1 MLGKAEKKTIKA
13 SRQAD
18 DKTALFATM
27 PVGKALLTMAIPTI
41 ISQLITMIYNLA
53 DTLFIGMTNDPYK
66 VAAASVVTVLFFI
79 VTAFANLFG
88 VGGGS
93 LMSRL
98 LGEKRE
104 DDAKRVGVFSIY
116 GAFAIAVVY
125 SIVCLVFTEPL
136 ARLLGASDNTIGYAS
151 SYLFWVVV
159 IGAVPSTVGMTMS
172 FLLRSAGYSKESGI
186 GLALGGIANIILDPL
201 FMFVLLP
208 RGNEV
213 TGAALATMLSNVISL
228 VYFLLIY
235 FRLRGK
241 SILSISPRYI
251 RIGRSLMIN
260 VFAIG
265 LPSALTAMLANLS
278 NIIKNNLTSGYGDIE
293 LAAYGIV
300 MKADMLPLNIGM
312 GLCQGMM
319 PLVAYNYA
327 AKNYKRMNS
336 FTKAAQTWGI
346 IIAGVCIVVFE
357 LFAPQ
362 IIWLFIKD
370 EATIAYGTNFLRIAC
385 LATPFMISNF
395 QKIYCLQAMGKGK
408 ESLLLGILRQGL
420 LAIPIIFIM
429 NHFLQLYGV
438 VSAQLISDAITVIFA
453 TLIYRHV
460 YNRLQGE
467 TASDKKPELADDA
480 VLKPSRKGAIITIAR
495 EHGSSGKQIGKLVA
509 EKLGIPF
516 YYKEMT
522 ALAAQESG
530 LHKEFISDIN
540 SNSPATLHSLYLS
553 TEVIQQAIIAQNN
566 IIRKIA
572 DNGSCIIVGRAAD
585 YVLRDYENVV
595 RIFVHAPEEYKIR
608 RVMEVY
614 GDSLEDAKKN
624 VRKSDTARASYYK
637 NISGQ
642 AWGDRRNYELIIDSS
657 VGVDASVE
665 TICTYLKSRM

>member
-1 MLGKAEKKTIKA
+1 LEKAENETITA
-13 SRQAD
+13 DSQTD

-41 ISQLITMIYNLA
+41 VSQLITMVYNLA
-53 DTLFIGMTNDPYK
+53 DTFFIGMTNDPYK

-79 VTAFANLFG
+79 LTALANLFG

-98 LGEKRE
+98 LGEKRDE
-104 DDAKRVGVFSIY
+104 AAKHVGVFSIY
-116 GAFAIAVVY
+116 GSLAIAIVY
-125 SIVCLVFTEPL
+125 SLICLFFTEPL

-151 SYLFWVVV
+151 SYLFWAVV
-159 IGAVPSTVGMTMS
+159 IGAVPSTLSMTLS

-186 GLALGGIANIILDPL
+186 GLAMGGIANIILDPL
-201 FMFVLLP
+201 FMFVILP
-208 RGNEV
+208 AGNEV
-213 TGAALATMLSNVISL
+213 TGAAIATMLSNVLSL
-228 VYFLLIY
+228 VYFLSIY
-235 FRLRGK
+235 FKLREK
-241 SILSISPRYI
+241 SILSISPKYI
-251 RIGRSLMIN
+251 RIEKSLI
-260 VFAIG
+260 VKILAIG
-265 LPSALTAMLANLS
+265 LPSALTGMLANTT
-278 NIIKNNLTSGYGDIE
+278 NIVKNNLTSGYGDIE

-327 AKNYKRMNS
+327 AKNYPRMKS
-336 FTKAAQTWGI
+336 FTRAAQISGI
-346 IIAGVCIVVFE
+346 IIAAICIIVFE

-362 IIWLFIKD
+362 IIWMFIKD
-370 EATIAYGTNFLRIAC
+370 EATIAYGKNFLRIAC

-408 ESLLLGILRQGL
+408 ESLILGILRQGVF
-420 LAIPIIFIM
+420 AIPIIFIM

-438 VSAQLISDAITVIFA
+438 VSAQLISDGITIIFS

-460 YNRLQGE
+460 YNKLQKE
-467 TASDKKPELADDA
+467 IAANEEATQTDDV
-480 VLKPSRKGAIITIAR
+480 VLKPSRKGFIITIAR

-509 EKLGIPF
+509 ERLGIPF

-540 SNSPATLHSLYLS
+540 ANSPTTLHSLYLS
-553 TEVIQQAIIAQNN
+553 TEVVQQAIVAQNN

-572 DNGSCIIVGRAAD
+572 DNGSCVIVGRAAD
-585 YVLRDYENVV
+585 YVLRNYENVV
-595 RIFVHAPEEYKIR
+595 RIFIYAPEEYKIK

-614 GDSLEDAKKN
+614 GDSAEDAKKN
-624 VRKSDTARASYYK
+624 VRKSDNARASYYK

-642 AWGDRRNYELIIDSS
+642 TWGDRRNYELILDSS
-657 VGVDASVE
+657 VGIGESVE
-665 TICTYLKSRM
+665 TICTYLKSRV

>member
-1 MLGKAEKKTIKA
+1 MGKTENETRKQNPQTE
-13 SRQAD
+13 

-27 PVGKALLTMAIPTI
+27 PVGKALWTMAIPTI
-41 ISQLITMIYNLA
+41 VSQLITMIYNLA
-53 DTLFIGMTNDPYK
+53 DTFFIGMTNDPYK

-79 VTAFANLFG
+79 LTSLANLFG

-98 LGEKRE
+98 MGEKRDE
-104 DDAKRVGVFSIY
+104 VARHVGVFSIY
-116 GAFAIAVVY
+116 GSLAIAVVY
-125 SIVCLVFTEPL
+125 SLLCLMFTEPL

-151 SYLFWVVV
+151 SYLFWAVV
-159 IGAVPSTVGMTMS
+159 IGAVPSTLGMTMS
-172 FLLRSAGYSKESGI
+172 FLIRSAGYSRESGL
-186 GLALGGIANIILDPL
+186 GLAIGGIANIILDPL

-208 RGNEV
+208 GGNEV
-213 TGAALATMLSNVISL
+213 TGAAMATMLSNVITL
-228 VYFLLIY
+228 VYFLFVYL
-235 FRLRGK
+235 RLRGK
-241 SILSISPRYI
+241 SILSLSPKYI
-251 RIGRSLMIN
+251 HIEKSLVVNIL
-260 VFAIG
+260 AIG
-265 LPSALTAMLANLS
+265 LPSALTAMLANITS
-278 NIIKNNLTSGYGDIE
+278 IIKNNLTSGYGDIE

-327 AKNYKRMNS
+327 AKNYQRMKS
-336 FTKAAQTWGI
+336 FTKAAQTSGI
-346 IIAGVCIVVFE
+346 IIAGVCILVFE

-362 IIWLFIKD
+362 IMWLFIKD

-408 ESLLLGILRQGL
+408 ESLVLGVLRQGL
-420 LAIPIIFIM
+420 FAIPVIYVM
-429 NHFLQLYGV
+429 NHFLQLYGI
-438 VSAQLISDAITVIFA
+438 VSAQLISDGITIIFA

-460 YNRLQGE
+460 YHKLEKEIAVNKAATQ
-467 TASDKKPELADDA
+467 TDDV
-480 VLKPSRKGAIITIAR
+480 VLKPSKKGVIITIAR

-509 EKLGIPF
+509 ERLGIPF

-540 SNSPATLHSLYLS
+540 MNSPKTLHSLYLS
-553 TEVIQQAIIAQNN
+553 TEVVQQAIVAQNN

-572 DNGSCIIVGRAAD
+572 DHGSCVIVGRAAD

-595 RIFVHAPEEYKIR
+595 RIFICAPEAYKIQ

-614 GDSLEDAKKN
+614 GDRAEDAKKN

-637 NISGQ
+637 NISGRI
-642 AWGDRRNYELIIDSS
+642 WGDRKNYELIVDSS
-657 VGVDASVE
+657 VGVAETAE
-665 TICTYLKSRM
+665 TICTYLKSRV